1 MPVAP
6 PVDLDPRDYRGTYKL
21 IGGAHC
27 LDFVNLVSYRGTA
40 REHDWLD
47 PAANVRRWA
56 AAAGIDDPPADG
68 APMEGQP
75 ADGAVEDGAP
85 ADGVVAVGRGG
96 LDALRRLRE
105 AMARV
110 LLAVADHEAPPVT
123 DVAALGRVATDAWH
137 RRRLV
142 PGAGGAAATWDD
154 AALDLR
160 HRLALDAAAL
170 LTSPASVRALR
181 ACDECRWLFLDTTR
195 NRSRRWCDPADC
207 GNRVRQRRHQQR
219 TAGRATR

>member
-1 MPVAP
+1 VRVAQ

-47 PAANVRRWA
+47 PAANVGRWM
-56 AAAGIDDPPADG
+56 AAAGIDGPPAG
-68 APMEGQP
+68 E
-75 ADGAVEDGAP
+75 
-85 ADGVVAVGRGG
+85 VVAVGRGG
-96 LDALRRLRE
+96 IDALRRLRE

-110 LLAVADHEAPPVT
+110 LLAVADHEPPPAV
-123 DVAALGRVATDAWH
+123 DVAALGRIATAAWH

-142 PGAGGAAATWDD
+142 PGAGGVAATWDD
-154 AALDLR
+154 TALDLR

-170 LTSPASVRALR
+170 LTSAASVRALR

-219 TAGRATR
+219 AAGRATR

>member
-1 MPVAP
+1 VRVAR

-47 PAANVRRWA
+47 PAANVQRWV
-56 AAAGIDDPPADG
+56 AAAGIDDPADG
-68 APMEGQP
+68 ALAEGAP
-75 ADGAVEDGAP
+75 ASAAVADGA
-85 ADGVVAVGRGG
+85 VAVGRGG
-96 LDALRRLRE
+96 IDALRRLRE
-105 AMARV
+105 SMARV
-110 LLAVADHEAPPVT
+110 LLAVADHEAAPAA
-123 DVAALGRVATDAWH
+123 DVAALGRVATGAWH

-160 HRLALDAAAL
+160 HRLALDAATL
-170 LTSPASVRALR
+170 ITSPASVRDLR
-181 ACDECRWLFLDTTR
+181 ACDECRWLFLDATR

-219 TAGRATR
+219 ATGRATR

>member
-1 MPVAP
+1 VRVAR

-47 PAANVRRWA
+47 PAANVQRWV
-56 AAAGIDDPPADG
+56 AAAGIDGPADG
-68 APMEGQP
+68 APAEGEPAAGQP
-75 ADGAVEDGAP
+75 AEDRP
-85 ADGVVAVGRGG
+85 ADGVVALGRGG
-96 LDALRRLRE
+96 IDALRRLRE
-105 AMARV
+105 SMARV
-110 LLAVADHEAPPVT
+110 LLAVADHEAPPAA
-123 DVAALGRVATDAWH
+123 DVAALGRVATGAWH

-142 PGAGGAAATWDD
+142 PGVDGAAATWDD

-160 HRLALDAAAL
+160 HRLALDAATL
-170 LTSPASVRALR
+170 ITSPASVRDLR

-219 TAGRATR
+219 AADRATR